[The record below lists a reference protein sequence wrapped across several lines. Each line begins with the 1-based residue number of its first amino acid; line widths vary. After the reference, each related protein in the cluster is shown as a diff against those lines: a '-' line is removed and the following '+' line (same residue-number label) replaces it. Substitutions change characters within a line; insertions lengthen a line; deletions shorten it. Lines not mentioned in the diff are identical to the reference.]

1 MRKSAA
7 RTAATTT
14 LLLSTFFSSISN
26 ADDAATGP
34 GDESVD
40 TPPAVDPTKPP
51 SVGKGALWGVV
62 SSSSNKESLPDS
74 QVTVI
79 GRKESSTTDLDGRF
93 RIELPAGV
101 YTLRIASEF
110 HRMIRVR
117 NIRVATG
124 RIVRFDVSLSPDD
137 SAVED
142 AVAVEAE
149 VERASAGTQLL
160 LRKNAAGASD
170 AVGAQ
175 DIAKS
180 PDRNAADAIKR
191 VVGATVVDGRY
202 LLVRG
207 LGDRYMNAQLN
218 GSPLPSPEPD
228 RQAVPLD
235 MFPSLVLSDM
245 VVRKTFTP
253 DIPGDFAGGSLDI
266 HTRDIPSKLFFS
278 ANLGVGF
285 NSESTFRDR
294 RSYRGGSLDFLGMDD
309 GTRKIPGAIPDKRVT
324 RLNPDGTLNKDL
336 TAQGKSLSSSMASE
350 PAFTLPNG
358 SGNAVV
364 GDSFKI
370 GGKDSKSSIGYLVG
384 LGYSRRFQ
392 IKRDEVIRTFG
403 VDPLKPGQL
412 VRFNDYRVD
421 TGTDNV
427 NWSALGE
434 VRGTLNERHNVYF
447 TGMYSRSAEKEA
459 RLVTGYSDE
468 QNAEIRDERLR
479 FLNRGLTYAQLR
491 GEHRIKETNE
501 GTFGWKLLWAR
512 ATLGDPD
519 MRQTVYQR
527 DTDTGFAFREGT
539 QSGMHFYGAQAE
551 TTRSLGL
558 DYTQPLNKD
567 PERPKSVK
575 LGTLFTLRG
584 RSFDVRR
591 FRFLRVPSADQAT
604 FRQPPNELFNAGNV
618 GPALELDEWTR
629 PTDTYDARY
638 DVVAGYAMTDLAL
651 TKAVRIVFG
660 PRVESS
666 TQTVTSFD
674 PFAAEATKAETNLTR
689 LDLLPAMNVQLKPTD
704 KLVFRGAVSRTVARP
719 QLRELAPFIF
729 TEFLGAREVLGNPK
743 LDRTS
748 IWNFDLRAE
757 YYPSPTEVLAL
768 SLFHKHFDKPIE
780 PTILP
785 TSRGVLSYLN
795 AEGASNT
802 GIELE
807 GRKSLSFVHKALSD
821 FGILA
826 NVTVLHSRVTLD
838 KGKVGLLTNTE
849 RPLAGQSPFVTN
861 VALDYDNQ
869 KTRTRARLLYNISG
883 ARISQVGMNGLPDT
897 YEQPRNV
904 LDLSVAQGFGEH
916 VDLKLSLE
924 NILDAPYRFTQG
936 DSRDALTTNRYALG
950 RSLWITGSYTY

>member
-1 MRKSAA
+1 MPDEEAVETKASADEA
-7 RTAATTT
+7 PERIDPAKKPAA
-14 LLLSTFFSSISN
+14 
-26 ADDAATGP
+26 GR
-34 GDESVD
+34 
-40 TPPAVDPTKPP
+40 
-51 SVGKGALWGVV
+51 GALWGTIR
-62 SSSSNKESLPDS
+62 SSGSQETLPDS
-74 QVTVI
+74 VVTVV
-79 GRKESSTTDLDGRF
+79 GRKESATADIEGRY
-93 RIELPAGV
+93 RLELPPGI
-101 YTLRIASEF
+101 YTLRVVSDF
-110 HRMIRVR
+110 HRMVRVR
-117 NIRVATG
+117 NIRVGAG
-124 RIVRFDVSLSPDD
+124 RIVKFDVALVPDD
-137 SAVED
+137 SSLED

-266 HTRDIPSKLFFS
+266 HTRDIPNKFFFS
-278 ANLGVGF
+278 GNLGLGF

-294 RSYRGGSLDFLGMDD
+294 RSYAGGSLDFLGIDD
-309 GTRKIPGAIPDKRVT
+309 GTRKLPAAIPGTRVT
-324 RLNPDGTLNKDL
+324 RLNPDGTLNDQL
-336 TAQGKSLSSSMASE
+336 TAQGKALSTPMASE
-350 PAFTLPNG
+350 GAFTLPNG

-364 GDSFKI
+364 GDTFKL
-370 GGKDSKSSIGYLVG
+370 GGKDSKSSVGYLVG

-392 IKRDEVIRTFG
+392 IKRDEIIRTFG

-434 VRGTLNERHNVYF
+434 VRGTITERHNVYF

-459 RLVTGYSDE
+459 RLVSGYSDE
-468 QNAEIRDERLR
+468 QNADIRDERLR

-491 GEHRIKETNE
+491 GEHRIKQLEE
-501 GTFGWKLLWAR
+501 GTFAWRLLWAR

-527 DTDTGFAFREGT
+527 DIDTGFAFREGT

-551 TTRSLGL
+551 TTRSLGI

-567 PERPKSVK
+567 PERPKNVK
-575 LGTLFTLRG
+575 FGTLFTLRG

-604 FRQPPNELFNAGNV
+604 FRKPPRELFTEGNV
-618 GPALELDEWTR
+618 GSALELDEWTR

-638 DVVAGYAMTDLAL
+638 DVIAGYAMTDLAL

-666 TQTVTSFD
+666 SQTVTSFD
-674 PFAAEATKAETNLTR
+674 PFAAEATRAETKLQR
-689 LDLLPAMNVQLKPTD
+689 LDLLPAMNLQLKPTD
-704 KLVFRGAVSRTVARP
+704 KLVFRGAVTRTVARP

-729 TEFLGAREVLGNPK
+729 TEFLGAREVLGNPQ

-757 YYPSPTEVLAL
+757 YYPGTSEVLAL

-802 GIELE
+802 GVELE
-807 GRKSLSFVHKALSD
+807 GRKSLSFVHKALTD
-821 FGILA
+821 FGVLA

-838 KGKVGLLTNTE
+838 RSKVGLLTNAE
-849 RPLAGQSPFVTN
+849 RPLAGQSPFVAN
-861 VALDYDNQ
+861 IALDYDNA

-904 LDLSVAQGFGEH
+904 LDLSVAQGIGEH
-916 VDLKLSLE
+916 VDLKLSIE

-936 DSRDALTTNRYALG
+936 DSSDAMTTNRYVLG